1 MDEAL
6 VLCRLLQF
14 AAAMLQFGVSVF
26 QSTLAPAAL
35 ARALDRPL
43 RRMSGAAILV
53 VFVTTV
59 GWLLLAAGE
68 MGEGWADTWNPETIG
83 AVLFHTEFGQVW
95 LWRLGFAIVLLGVL
109 AFGRH
114 DRWPIVAL
122 LAALVLGSLGL
133 VGHAVMQAGA
143 FGWLNRLCH
152 VIHLLA
158 AGFWL
163 GSLVP
168 LIACLR
174 SMTDQAVSANALVA
188 LRRFSAL
195 GHVAVATV
203 LATGAINTWLVL
215 GQLPINVSSPYQ
227 ALLLAKI
234 SLVAIM
240 LGLALVNRYVLV
252 PHLRSAFDSLR
263 LLRWSTIGEIILGLG
278 TVGLVSIIG
287 TLAPM

>member
-14 AAAMLQFGVSVF
+14 AAAMLPFGVSVF

-35 ARALDRPL
+35 ARALDHPL
-43 RRMSGAAILV
+43 RRMSRSAILV
-53 VFVTTV
+53 VFVTAL
-59 GWLLLAAGE
+59 GWLFLTAGE
-68 MGEGWADTWNPETIG
+68 MGEGWADTWNPAIISS
-83 AVLFHTEFGQVW
+83 VLFDTQFGQVW
-95 LWRLGFAIVLLGVL
+95 LWRLGFAGILLGVL
-109 AFGRH
+109 AFGRD

-133 VGHAVMQAGA
+133 VGHAVMRAGA
-143 FGWLNRLCH
+143 FGLLNRLSH

-168 LIACLR
+168 LIICLR
-174 SMTDQAVSANALVA
+174 SMSDQAISENASVA
-188 LRRFSAL
+188 LRRFSGF

-203 LATGAINTWLVL
+203 LVTGVINTWLVL
-215 GQLPINVSSPYQ
+215 GLLPINVSSPYQ

-234 SLVAIM
+234 GLVAIM

-252 PHLRSAFDSLR
+252 PRLQNIPYSLR

-278 TVGLVSIIG
+278 AVGLVSVIG
-287 TLAPM
+287 TLAPT

>member
-1 MDEAL
+1 MLAASWPWQSKSGEIELRPQLSGDCISAL
-6 VLCRLLQF
+6 GCNHWAVHRE
-14 AAAMLQFGVSVF
+14 GRI
-26 QSTLAPAAL
+26 P
-35 ARALDRPL
+35 
-43 RRMSGAAILV
+43 
-53 VFVTTV
+53 TTV

-95 LWRLGFAIVLLGVL
+95 LWRLGFAVILLGVL

-133 VGHAVMQAGA
+133 VGHAATWAGA
-143 FGWLNRLCH
+143 FGWLNRLSH

-174 SMTDQAVSANALVA
+174 SMTDPAVSANASVA
-188 LRRFSAL
+188 LRRFSGL
-195 GHVAVATV
+195 GHVAVGTV

-234 SLVAIM
+234 GLVAIM

-252 PHLRSAFDSLR
+252 PHLRGVFDSLL

-278 TVGLVSIIG
+278 AVGLVSIIG
-287 TLAPM
+287 TLVPM